1 MPDSAAGEKT
11 GPARVLVI
19 KHGALGD
26 FVLAMGP
33 FKAIRTHHRDAHVTL
48 LTTAPY
54 ARLGGACGYFDE
66 VWVDSRPRFWN
77 ARAWLSLAGKLR
89 RGRFDRVYDLQ
100 TSDRTALYFGLLAGR
115 RPEWSGVVRG
125 CSHPHA
131 NPRRNEMHTV
141 ERQAEQLAM
150 AGIAVTPPM
159 DLSWA
164 TADIGRFALSGRY
177 ALLVPGGSPHR
188 SEKRWPRMRYAAL
201 ARHLAGEAIRPVLI
215 GAEAER
221 ETLDGIA
228 ADCGEALNLAG
239 RTNFEEIVELA
250 RSAAI
255 AVGNDTGPMHLIAA
269 AGCPCVVLFSQA
281 SDPARTAPR
290 GLSVDVL
297 RRSSLADLP
306 LAAVIETIR
315 PR

>member
-1 MPDSAAGEKT
+1 MPESAAEEKT
-11 GPARVLVI
+11 GPARILVI

-33 FKAIRTHHRDAHVTL
+33 FKAIRRHHGDAHVTL

-54 ARLGGACGYFDE
+54 AGLGGTCGYFDE

-77 ARAWLSLAGKLR
+77 ARAWLSLAMKLR
-89 RGRFDRVYDLQ
+89 RRRFDRVYDLQ
-100 TSDRTALYFGLLAGR
+100 TSDRTALYYRLLAGR

-131 NPRRNEMHTV
+131 NPRRNAMHTV
-141 ERQAEQLAM
+141 ERQAEQLSV
-150 AGIAVTPPM
+150 AGIADTPSM

-164 TADIGRFALSGRY
+164 KADVGRFALSGCY
-177 ALLVPGGSPHR
+177 ALLVPGGSAHR
-188 SEKRWPRMRYAAL
+188 PEKRWPRTRFTAL
-201 ARHLAGEAIRPVLI
+201 ARHLAAEGLRPVLI
-215 GAEAER
+215 GAAAER
-221 ETLDGIA
+221 ETLERIA
-228 ADCGEALNLAG
+228 SNCGEALNLAG

-281 SDPARTAPR
+281 SDPARTVPR
-290 GLSVDVL
+290 GPSVEVL

-306 LAAVIETIR
+306 LDTVIETIR